1 MRVLFFYFFDGVNFP
16 IVSAD
21 FGVVASDALYGDGPT
36 DCRQV
41 AGNLGYALRYNATPA
56 IHALYFGVFAN
67 TNIGVAVGCFGDLCD
82 EPTHGSV

>member
-1 MRVLFFYFFDGVNFP
+1 MPFTVMGL
-16 IVSAD
+16 
-21 FGVVASDALYGDGPT
+21 PT
-36 DCRQV
+36 
-41 AGNLGYALRYNATPA
+41 AGKSQGILGMHFATNATPA